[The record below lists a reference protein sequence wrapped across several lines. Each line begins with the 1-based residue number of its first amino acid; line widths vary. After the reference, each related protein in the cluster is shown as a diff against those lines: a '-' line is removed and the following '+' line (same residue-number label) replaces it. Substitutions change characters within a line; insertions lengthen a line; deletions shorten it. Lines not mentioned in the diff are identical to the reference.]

1 MTDAPPPERDR
12 ADKILV
18 ALGHFE
24 SRAGAQAAIAAG
36 RVKADGQLIR
46 KPSDMIARSARIEAE
61 AAHPYVSR
69 GGLKLAHALDT
80 FGIDVTGK
88 TCLDLGAST
97 GGFTDVLL
105 QRGAAHV
112 TAIDVG
118 HGQLHPKIAS
128 DTRVSAFEGL
138 NARDLTPA
146 HLKAAPEIV
155 VCDLSFVSLHKVL
168 PVPLTLAAP
177 GARLIALFK
186 PQFEVGPENVGKGGI
201 VTDEEAVR
209 EALGRFPVFL
219 SESGWQAE
227 APIPSPI
234 EGGDGNRE
242 YLFLARRQPL

>member
-1 MTDAPPPERDR
+1 MTHPEPPERDR

-24 SRAGAQAAIAAG
+24 SRAAAQAAIAAG
-36 RVKADGQLIR
+36 RVKVDGQPIR
-46 KPSDMIARSARIEAE
+46 KPSDMIARNAVIEAE

-69 GGLKLAHALDT
+69 GGLKLAHALSV
-80 FGIDVTGK
+80 FGVDVAGK

-105 QRGAAHV
+105 KAGAAHI

-118 HGQLHPKIAS
+118 HGQLHPRIAS
-128 DTRVSAFEGL
+128 DARVSAYEGL
-138 NARDLTPA
+138 NARDLSGD
-146 HLKAAPEIV
+146 HLKAPPEII

-168 PVPLTLAAP
+168 PVPLSLAAP
-177 GARLIALFK
+177 DGVLIALFK

-201 VTDEEAVR
+201 VSDQEAVTR
-209 EALGRFPVFL
+209 ALGAFPDFL
-219 SESGWQAE
+219 AGCGWHTD

-242 YLFLARRQPL
+242 YLFLARRR